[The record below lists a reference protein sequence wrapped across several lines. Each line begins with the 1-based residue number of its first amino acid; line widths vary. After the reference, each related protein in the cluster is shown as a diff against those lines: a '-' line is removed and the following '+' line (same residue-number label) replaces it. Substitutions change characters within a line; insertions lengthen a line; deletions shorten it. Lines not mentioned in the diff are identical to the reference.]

1 MSTGAGSTFVPGS
14 ADFDSPDSVSGSRS
28 DPIGVGIVGAGQLGR
43 KLAAEY
49 LTVQRR
55 GKINLLK
62 VCDSSIAALGALLI
76 TKETSSITQ
85 EMLTQDVQEIL
96 DNPDIAI
103 VHIATPNQTHYEL
116 AKMALE
122 AGKNVIVEK
131 PMTLSSHESYH
142 LVDVAKEKGLLI
154 EVSHAVRFNRAL
166 QVASEMLNGGELG
179 KLFYVKI
186 HWTDQSSVP
195 DGDIIFHLGQN
206 PLDILNLLLGA
217 WPKDVSG
224 VGKAYRNSG
233 THNDVAYI
241 FAEYPNGIF
250 AHIEL
255 SWLNPRN
262 VREVTIIGSEG
273 SLIVDCLSQRLDQH
287 YLDSTYEIPVTP
299 SNTIASQIENFAD
312 RVARRDG
319 TIDLTGPRI
328 LETLEAISKSLSEK
342 KLTAPENVK
351 YVEEILEKI
360 MKKALAQ
367 NAKTNAS
374 QD

>member
-1 MSTGAGSTFVPGS
+1 M
-14 ADFDSPDSVSGSRS
+14 
-28 DPIGVGIVGAGQLGR
+28 GR

-55 GKINLLK
+55 GGIHLLK

-76 TKETSSITQ
+76 TKETSSIRQ
-85 EMLTQDVQEIL
+85 EMLTQDVHDIL
-96 DNPDIAI
+96 NNPDITI
-103 VHIATPNQTHYEL
+103 VHIATPNETHYEL

-122 AGKNVIVEK
+122 TGKNVIVEK
-131 PMTLSSHESYH
+131 PMTLSSHEAYH
-142 LVDVAKEKGLLI
+142 LVDIARERGLLI
-154 EVSHAVRFNRAL
+154 EMSHAVRFNRAL

-186 HWTDQSSVP
+186 HWTDRTSRP
-195 DGDIIFHLGQN
+195 DKDIIFNLGQN

-262 VREVTIIGSEG
+262 VREVTIVGSEG
-273 SLIVDCLSQRLDQH
+273 SLIVDCLNQSLVQQYRDA
-287 YLDSTYEIPVTP
+287 TYEIPVTP
-299 SNTIASQIENFAD
+299 SNTIASQIEYFAD
-312 RVARRDG
+312 RVARGDC
-319 TIDLTGPRI
+319 TPDLTGPQTV
-328 LETLEAISKSLSEK
+328 ETLEAIIRSLSEK
-342 KLTAPENVK
+342 KLTAVANVK
-351 YVEEILEKI
+351 YEEEILKRT
-360 MKKALAQ
+360 Q
-367 NAKTNAS
+367 DAKTRPFKT
-374 QD
+374 

>member
-1 MSTGAGSTFVPGS
+1 M
-14 ADFDSPDSVSGSRS
+14 
-28 DPIGVGIVGAGQLGR
+28 GR

-55 GKINLLK
+55 GKIKLLK

-85 EMLTQDVQEIL
+85 EMLTQDVQDIL
-96 DNPDIAI
+96 NNADIAI

-131 PMTLSSHESYH
+131 PMTLSSYESYD
-142 LVDVAKEKGLLI
+142 LVDVAKEKELLI
-154 EVSHAVRFNRAL
+154 EISHAIRFNRAL
-166 QVASEMLNGGELG
+166 QVANEMLNGGELG
-179 KLFYVKI
+179 KLFYIKV
-186 HWTDQSSVP
+186 HWTDQTPHP
-195 DGDIIFHLGQN
+195 DKDIIFNLGQN

-250 AHIEL
+250 AHIKL

-262 VREVTIIGSEG
+262 VREVTIVGSEG
-273 SLIVDCLSQRLDQH
+273 SLIVDCLTQRLVQH
-287 YLDSTYEIPVTP
+287 HLDTTYEIPVTP
-299 SNTIASQIENFAD
+299 GYSLVASQIERFAG
-312 RVARRDG
+312 RVARGDC
-319 TIDLTGPRI
+319 TVDLTGPRTV
-328 LETLEAISKSLSEK
+328 ETLEAISRSLSEK
-342 KLTAPENVK
+342 KISAVANVN
-351 YVEEILEKI
+351 YEEEILKLTQDAE
-360 MKKALAQ
+360 
-367 NAKTNAS
+367 TNIS
-374 QD
+374 QDLSAENKAP